1 MFRGYI
7 AAVVTPFRG
16 GKIDF
21 ESFGRHVEWLA
32 DSGVSGIVVCGSTG
46 ESLALTSQEQKDL
59 IRFARE
65 VVSSKVI
72 SSKLVS
78 EKIKLIGGVISPST
92 ETCLNFMRNSEEYVD
107 GFLCICPPYIKPN
120 QTQIVTHFSK
130 LSANTSKPI
139 ILYNNPS
146 RVGTSIER
154 DAFDSLVKL
163 KNIVAIKECSRDLSR
178 FTLWR
183 KDLNRDFDFLTGN
196 DDSAFGALAMGAVG
210 VISVSANVCP
220 KLCVAAYDAFMRG
233 DLADFARCRDILAS
247 LHSLMFAEPSPAPAK
262 YALKRLGIIVS
273 EEVREPLTPISAD
286 LRRKIDEFLEKIV
299 FEERKQCRN
308 IRKSA

>member
-1 MFRGYI
+1 MFKGYI

-16 GKIDF
+16 SKIDF
-21 ESFGRHVEWLA
+21 ESFGRYIEWLSG
-32 DSGVSGIVVCGSTG
+32 SGVSGIVVCGSTG

-59 IRFARE
+59 IEFASK
-65 VVSSKVI
+65 VVSRTFVSK
-72 SSKLVS
+72 
-78 EKIKLIGGVISPST
+78 KIKLIGGVISPST
-92 ETCLNFMRNSEEYVD
+92 DVCLKLMKNSEEYVD
-107 GFLCICPPYIKPN
+107 GFLCICPPYIKPT
-120 QTQIVTHFSK
+120 QLQIVEHFSK
-130 LSANTSKPI
+130 LSTSTSKPI
-139 ILYNNPS
+139 ILYNNPA
-146 RVGTSIER
+146 RVGTSIGRE
-154 DAFDSLVKL
+154 AFDSLVSL
-163 KNIVAIKECSRDLSR
+163 DNIVAIKECDNNLSR

-220 KLCVAAYDAFMRG
+220 QLCVSAYDSFVRG
-233 DLADFARCRDILAS
+233 DMGAFSKYRDTLAS

-262 YALKRLGIIVS
+262 YALKKLGIIVS

-286 LRRKIDEFLEKIV
+286 LKRKIDEFLEKIV

>member
-21 ESFGRHVEWLA
+21 ESFGRYIEWLA

-46 ESLALTSQEQKDL
+46 ESLALTSQEQKEL
-59 IRFARE
+59 IRFAIE
-65 VVSSKVI
+65 VVSSKRV
-72 SSKLVS
+72 SK
-78 EKIKLIGGVISPST
+78 EIKLIGGVISPLT
-92 ETCLNFMRNSEEYVD
+92 ETCLNLMRNSEEYVD
-107 GFLCICPPYIKPN
+107 GFLCICPPYIKPS
-120 QTQIVTHFSK
+120 QAQIVAHFSK
-130 LSANTSKPI
+130 LSSNTSKPI
-139 ILYNNPS
+139 ILYNNPV
-146 RVGTSIER
+146 RVGASIER

-183 KDLNRDFDFLTGN
+183 KDLSRDFDFLTGN

-220 KLCVAAYDAFMRG
+220 KLCVAAYESFMRG
-233 DLADFARCRDILAS
+233 DMVSFSRYRDILAS
-247 LHSLMFAEPSPAPAK
+247 LNSLMFTEPSPAPAK
-262 YALKRLGIIVS
+262 YALKRLGIFVS

-286 LRRKIDEFLEKIV
+286 LRRKIDEFLEKIA